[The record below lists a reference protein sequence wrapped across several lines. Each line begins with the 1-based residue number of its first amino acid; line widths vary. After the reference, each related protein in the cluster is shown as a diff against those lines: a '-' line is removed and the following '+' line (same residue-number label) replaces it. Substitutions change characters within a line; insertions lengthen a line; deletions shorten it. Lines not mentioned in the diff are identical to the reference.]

1 MVEYVNA
8 WLLYFGL
15 SDTSAD
21 LVLRCLEG
29 LVVVIVAVVAF
40 LVAKRLLLRGVAK
53 LVKKSS
59 TTWDDVLQEKRVFH
73 RGANIAPAIVIYAAA
88 GIPLEGYPR
97 LIAFVEGASL
107 IYFILV
113 GAAVAE
119 ALLSS
124 LLVIYRGYDISQR
137 VPIKSFLQVIK
148 IVLFFVCG
156 IFILS
161 IVMGESP
168 KFFLGGLGALT
179 AVLMLIFKDSILGLV
194 AGVQL
199 SSNNMVRIGD
209 WIELPKYN
217 ADGNVIDIS
226 LTTVKVQNF
235 DKTITSVPTYALI
248 SDAFKNWQGMTD
260 AGGRRIK
267 RAITIDIS
275 SIKFCDEAMLERFR
289 EFEDLKE
296 YLAAKEKEIA
306 DHNTQTGV
314 DSSAG
319 INGRRLT
326 NIGTFRAYIV
336 HYLRN
341 HPRIHKEFTFL
352 IRQLAPTEEGLPIQI
367 YVFSDDPAWIQYEEL
382 QADIFDHLLA
392 VVPEF
397 DLRVFQNPTGADFQ
411 QILGHSA

>member
-1 MVEYVNA
+1 MIEYVNA

-15 SDTSAD
+15 SDTHAD
-21 LVLRCLEG
+21 LVLRCIEG
-29 LVVVIVAVVAF
+29 LVVVVVAVVAY
-40 LVAKRLLLRGVAK
+40 LVAKRLLLRGVAR
-53 LVKKSS
+53 LVKTSS
-59 TTWDDVLQEKRVFH
+59 TNWDDVLQEKRVFH
-73 RGANIAPAIVIYAAA
+73 RAANIAPAVVIYGASS
-88 GIPLEGYPR
+88 IPLEGYPR
-97 LIAFVEGASL
+97 LIAFAEGASL
-107 IYFILV
+107 VYFIV
-113 GAAVAE
+113 IGAAVAD
-119 ALLSS
+119 ALLSG
-124 LLVIYRGYDISQR
+124 LLTIYRSYDISHR
-137 VPIKSFLQVIK
+137 LPIKSFLQVVK

-161 IVMGESP
+161 IIMGESP
-168 KFFLGGLGALT
+168 KFFLGGLGAIT

-199 SSNNMVRIGD
+199 SSNKMVRIGD
-209 WIELPKYN
+209 WIEMPKYN
-217 ADGNVIDIS
+217 ADGDVIDIS

-235 DKTITSVPTYALI
+235 DKTITAVPTYALI
-248 SDAFKNWQGMTD
+248 SDAFKNWQAMTD

-267 RAITIDIS
+267 RSITIDIS

-289 EFEDLKE
+289 QFEDLKE
-296 YLAAKEKEIA
+296 YMAAKEQEIA
-306 DHNTQTGV
+306 DYNAQTGM

-326 NIGTFRAYIV
+326 NVGTFRAYIV

-341 HPRIHKEFTFL
+341 HPRIHKDFTFL
-352 IRQLAPTEEGLPIQI
+352 IRQLAPSEQGLPIQI
-367 YVFSDDPAWIQYEEL
+367 YVFTDDPAWVQYEEL

-411 QILGHSA
+411 HLLAR